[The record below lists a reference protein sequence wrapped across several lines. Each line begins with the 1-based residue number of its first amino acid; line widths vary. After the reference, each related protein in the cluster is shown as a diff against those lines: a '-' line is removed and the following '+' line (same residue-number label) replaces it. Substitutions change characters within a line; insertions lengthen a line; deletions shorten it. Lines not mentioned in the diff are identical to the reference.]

1 MAGIERA
8 NGHRPT
14 GLLHLLDPTLK
25 LAPHPQPENY
35 DFDLFKSLDSVHRL
49 TSEVPEDAFSAQTLG
64 TEREGNAVLISEEGL
79 LLTIG
84 YLVIDAR
91 SITIKSYGGEPV
103 QAELVGYNHESGM
116 AIIHALAP
124 LPVKPIEIGSAENLT
139 KKDPVIIASY
149 GGEHHSIAAEVASRR
164 EFAGSWEYMLD
175 NAIFT
180 TPIHPNWSGAALID
194 NDGKLCGL
202 GSLWVND
209 AEKARQDM
217 SLESLDKTQKSRQK
231 DSPGNMFVPIDL
243 LKPIYDDLIST
254 GIAGG
259 EQRPW
264 LGMYTA
270 EAMNRL
276 FVSGVIPD
284 APADLA
290 EVEPG
295 DLIVGINDQDVP
307 NLPAMYRLLWSLG
320 PAGVEITLN
329 LRRDGEDIDIVVTSD
344 SRYSFMER
352 RKNH

>member
-14 GLLHLLDPTLK
+14 GLLHLLDPSLK
-25 LAPHPQPENY
+25 LAPHPKQEDL
-35 DFDLFKSLDSVHRL
+35 DFDLNKALDSVVRL
-49 TSEVPEDAFSAQTLG
+49 TSEVPEDAFSARTLG
-64 TEREGNAVLISEEGL
+64 IEREGNAVLISDDGL

-84 YLVIDAR
+84 YLVVDAR
-91 SITIKSYGGEPV
+91 TITIKANGGVPV

-116 AIIHALAP
+116 AIIHALSP
-124 LPVKPIEIGSAENLT
+124 LSGSVDITPIAIGRAEDLAE
-139 KKDPVIIASY
+139 KDPVIIAPY
-149 GGEHHSIAAEVASRR
+149 GGVNHSISASVVSRR

-180 TPIHPNWSGAALID
+180 SPIHPNWSGAALIRS
-194 NDGKLCGL
+194 DGTLCGL

-209 AEKARQDM
+209 AEK
-217 SLESLDKTQKSRQK
+217 SQK

-243 LKPIYDDLIST
+243 LKPIYDDLVSK
-254 GIAGG
+254 GIASG

-264 LGMYTA
+264 LGLYTA

-284 APADLA
+284 GPADLSA
-290 EVEPG
+290 VEPG
-295 DLIVGINDQDVP
+295 DLITGINDQDVP
-307 NLPAMYRLLWSLG
+307 SLPAMYRLLWSLG
-320 PAGVEITLN
+320 PASTDITLN
-329 LRRDGEDIDIVVTSD
+329 LRLDGEDINIVITSD
-344 SRYSFMER
+344 SRYSFMDR